1 MSDKPKYDLDK
12 PQYNSTLKLIKKLD
26 EIKLNNK
33 PQMHLS
39 DDEIEKIHEKASAKL
54 NMKGTVYE
62 GLVSVE
68 PDEEDFLKYLE
79 IKNRPKLRAQISSKN
94 IQKAPDLMEFYP
106 NDLIKE
112 FPEVEIDSIK
122 STKFQLM
129 KASANLSNDPID
141 KYFIW
146 N

>member
-1 MSDKPKYDLDK
+1 MNDRNKFDLDR

-26 EIKLNNK
+26 DFKVDDK
-33 PQMHLS
+33 QQVHLT
-39 DDEIEKIHEKASAKL
+39 DEEIERIHEKASLKL
-54 NMKGTVYE
+54 NMRGHVYE

-79 IKNRPKLRAQISSKN
+79 IKNRPKIKSHSSAKSN
-94 IQKAPDLMEFYP
+94 QKAPDLMEFYP

-112 FPEVEIDSIK
+112 FPEVEIDAPK
-122 STKFQLM
+122 PTKFGM
-129 KASANLSNDPID
+129 IKASANLINDPIE
-141 KYFIW
+141 KFFIW